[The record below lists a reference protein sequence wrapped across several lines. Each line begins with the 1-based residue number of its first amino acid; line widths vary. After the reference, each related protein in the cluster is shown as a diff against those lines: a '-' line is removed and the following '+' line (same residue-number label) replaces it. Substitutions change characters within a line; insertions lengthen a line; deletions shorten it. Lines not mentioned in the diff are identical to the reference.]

1 MRARFSFKTRLR
13 LAAIAAILIPA
24 ATSASPAQAH
34 DSLSSTSPAPDA
46 VLTHAPETVS
56 LTLSEP
62 PADSKNL
69 KLSAITVTD
78 GAGKT
83 VSDGNVTVYGPALSA
98 KISEGDPGTYKVLW
112 RAVSSDGHPIEG
124 NYTFTVQA
132 PAGQT
137 ASPSATA
144 APTAAPSASP
154 AASPAAPVA
163 AERAAGPNNDG
174 APPALGIAAV
184 ILATAIGT
192 ELVLRNKR
200 KNTGA

>member
-24 ATSASPAQAH
+24 ATAASPALAH
-34 DSLSSTSPAPDA
+34 DSLSSTSPAADA
-46 VLTHAPETVS
+46 VITHAPETVS

-69 KLSAITVTD
+69 NLSTITVTD

-83 VSDGNVTVYGPALSA
+83 VSDGNVTVYGPTLST
-98 KISEGDPGTYKVLW
+98 KLSEGDTGTYKVLW

-132 PAGQT
+132 QAGQT
-137 ASPSATA
+137 ATSSATTSPA
-144 APTAAPSASP
+144 AAPSESP
-154 AASPAAPVA
+154 AASPAASAA
-163 AERAAGPNNDG
+163 AERAEGPNNDG
-174 APPALGIAAV
+174 APLVLGIAAV
-184 ILATAIGT
+184 ILAAAIGT
-192 ELVLRNKR
+192 VLVLRNRR
-200 KNTGA
+200 KNTGT

>member
-24 ATSASPAQAH
+24 ATAASPALAH

-46 VLTHAPETVS
+46 VITQAPATVS

-69 KLSAITVTD
+69 HLSTITVTD
-78 GAGKT
+78 GVGKT
-83 VSDGNVTVYGPALSA
+83 VSDGNVTVYGPTLSTKLA
-98 KISEGDPGTYKVLW
+98 EGDPGTYKVLW

-137 ASPSATA
+137 ATSPATTAPAA
-144 APTAAPSASP
+144 APAASP
-154 AASPAAPVA
+154 AASPASS
-163 AERAAGPNNDG
+163 AERAEGPNNDS
-174 APPALGIAAV
+174 APLVLGIAAV
-184 ILATAIGT
+184 ILAAAIGT
-192 ELVLRNKR
+192 GLVLRNRR

>member
-13 LAAIAAILIPA
+13 LAAIAAILVPA
-24 ATSASPAQAH
+24 AMAASPALAH
-34 DSLSSTSPAPDA
+34 DSLSSTSPASDA

-69 KLSAITVTD
+69 NLSTITVTD
-78 GAGKT
+78 GGGKA
-83 VSDGNVTVYGPALSA
+83 VSDGNVIVYGPTLST
-98 KISEGDPGTYKVLW
+98 KLTEGDPGTYKVLW

-124 NYTFTVQA
+124 NYTFTVQS

-137 ASPSATA
+137 ASPSASTA
-144 APTAAPSASP
+144 PAAAPSASP
-154 AASPAAPVA
+154 AASVA

-174 APPALGIAAV
+174 APLVLGIAAV
-184 ILATAIGT
+184 ILAAAIGAG
-192 ELVLRNKR
+192 LVLRTRR
-200 KNTGA
+200 KNSGA